1 MSGSTLILAVA
12 VMVAGGLGAVLR
24 LVLGKWVGILPWGI
38 LAANTLASL
47 LAGFAMNLVTSIS
60 IEFQTVIV
68 IGLAGGLSTFSSFA
82 GQTVDYF
89 RRGRIAQGLS
99 NILLNM
105 VFVCTAVALGLWLAA
120 ILLK

>member
-24 LVLGKWVGILPWGI
+24 LALGKWVGILPWGI

-47 LAGFAMNLVTSIS
+47 LAGFAMNAVTSIS

>member
-24 LVLGKWVGILPWGI
+24 LVMGKWVGILPWGI
-38 LAANTLASL
+38 LVANTVASL
-47 LAGFAMNLVTSIS
+47 VAAFAVSATTTISVEFESVLV
-60 IEFQTVIV
+60 V
-68 IGLAGGLSTFSSFA
+68 GLAGGLSTFSSFA

-99 NILLNM
+99 NIALNM
-105 VFVCTAVALGLWLAA
+105 VFVCTAVMLGLWLAA